1 MGPRRSPLRIVTT
14 TLEGA
19 AVAKPPIPANLIE
32 VLKRPNP
39 AVMGTVRADGTP
51 VTVATWYLWD
61 GGRILVNMDAGRKR
75 LEHIRANPRISLTVL
90 DGEAWYRHVSVQGTA
105 TLEPDGGMTDIDRI
119 ARHYTGKPY
128 VNRRR
133 PRISAWLE
141 IDAYHAW
148 GFRSAAA

>member
-1 MGPRRSPLRIVTT
+1 LQSVTT
-14 TLEGA
+14 FLCKGVL
-19 AVAKPPIPANLIE
+19 VAKPPIPANL
-32 VLKRPNP
+32 VDMLTRPNP

-61 GGRILVNMDAGRKR
+61 SGRVLVNMDAGRKR

-90 DGEAWYRHVSVQGTA
+90 DGEAWYRHVSMQGSA
-105 TLEPDGGMTDIDRI
+105 TLVPDDGLTDIDRI

-128 VNRRR
+128 ANRRR
-133 PRISAWLE
+133 PRISAWLD
-141 IDAYHAW
+141 IDAYHVW